1 MTSWIRYGVM
11 AWMDEDRY
19 GEDETVLVYFKGIAP
34 AALAEG
40 LSAQHRPPFAYGNAP
55 APGDWGVIV
64 HHMFNPARNDYEGVD
79 YRELCPQ
86 GAELV
91 VFVPNPSIAK
101 GHGPHAYHYKDGQTS
116 SCVDYEDPGYAGV
129 YWPNK
134 LAPLITAAGLDHRSE
149 TYEEQLTQLIC
160 DHLGLPALD
169 RATITVDR
177 GLMDSYL

>member
-11 AWMDEDRY
+11 AWMAEDRY
-19 GEDETVLVYFKGIAP
+19 GEDETVLVYFRGTDR

-40 LSAQHRPPFAYGNAP
+40 LSAQHRPPFASGNDT

-79 YRELCPQ
+79 YRKLCPE
-86 GAELV
+86 GAELM

-116 SCVDYEDPGYAGV
+116 SCVDYEDPGYVGEF
-129 YWPNK
+129 WPNK
-134 LAPLITAAGLDHRSE
+134 MAPLITAAGLDHRSE

-169 RATITVDR
+169 RANFTVNRD
-177 GLMDSYL
+177 LMDSYL